1 MTDVLGPCP
10 VCGNTDKKKP
20 VMDNGDSDHWHS
32 ARAVSTLGG
41 DVMQC
46 VCGFACTED
55 HWSLLRRKMTREEAD
70 AMRKETW
77 DARTDMEHA
86 VLHGRGKAYATAI
99 TRYTASMRVIVDALV
114 GDKP

>member
-55 HWSLLRRKMTREEAD
+55 HWSLLRRKMTREEA
-70 AMRKETW
+70 ETLLAPFHGSP
-77 DARTDMEHA
+77 DMGATDEQPT
-86 VLHGRGKAYATAI
+86 TAQW
-99 TRYTASMRVIVDALV
+99 AALKSALT
-114 GDKP
+114 GEKT